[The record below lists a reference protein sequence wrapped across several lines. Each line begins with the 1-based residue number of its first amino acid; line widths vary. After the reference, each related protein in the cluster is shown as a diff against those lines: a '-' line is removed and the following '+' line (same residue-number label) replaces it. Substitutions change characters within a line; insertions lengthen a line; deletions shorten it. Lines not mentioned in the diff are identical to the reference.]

1 MSLWVIADLHL
12 SLSVNKPMDIF
23 GGWDDYVS
31 RLTENWQNS
40 VKQDD
45 VVVIPGDVSWEMNF
59 EDWLSKVQ
67 DQDIVLLPGD
77 LTWAMHL
84 EEAMED
90 IQRVGELPGRKL
102 ILRGNHDYWWN
113 TMAKMNRFLDENNF
127 NSIKILN
134 NNHYSYGE
142 YGICGTRG
150 WINESEVP
158 ADAKVLAREAQRL
171 EMSIRSALDDGKKP
185 IVFLHY
191 PPIYANDYNY
201 DIIDV
206 LFKYDIKQCY
216 YGHLHGKAHR
226 FAVCGEY
233 DGIDY
238 QLIASDFVQFAPKK
252 IM

>member
-1 MSLWVIADLHL
+1 MSLFVIADLHL

-23 GGWDDYVS
+23 GGWDNHVE
-31 RLTENWQNS
+31 RLTENWQSS
-40 VKQDD
+40 VAEDD
-45 VVVIPGDVSWEMNF
+45 VVVIPGDVSWAMNF
-59 EDWLSKVQ
+59 NEAKADFDYINKLS
-67 DQDIVLLPGD
+67 
-77 LTWAMHL
+77 
-84 EEAMED
+84 
-90 IQRVGELPGRKL
+90 GRKV
-102 ILRGNHDYWWN
+102 ILKGNHDYWWN
-113 TMAKMNRFLDENNF
+113 TMSKMNRFLDENGF
-127 NSIKILN
+127 DTIKIIN
-134 NNHYSYGE
+134 NNHYPYEE

-171 EMSIRSALDDGKKP
+171 EMSIQSALADNKEP

-206 LFKYDIKQCY
+206 LFKYNIKKCY

-226 FAVCGEY
+226 FAVNGVY
-233 DGIDY
+233 DGIEY
-238 QLIASDFVQFAPKK
+238 QLISSDFMQFAPKK